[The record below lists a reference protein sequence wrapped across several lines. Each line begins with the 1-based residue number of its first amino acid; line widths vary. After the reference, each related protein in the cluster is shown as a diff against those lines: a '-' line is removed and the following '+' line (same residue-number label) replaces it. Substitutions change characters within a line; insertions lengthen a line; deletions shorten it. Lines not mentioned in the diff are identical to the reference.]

1 MIQRQAFAYWF
12 KYSFLG
18 KISMSFKSR
27 MHIVCKTVHLHDR
40 LVCFLFKKMGGGCY
54 KMYWAMW

>member
-40 LVCFLFKKMGGGCY
+40 LVCFLFKKMGGGC
-54 KMYWAMW
+54 